1 MREHQMNEYQCP
13 FCLHGEAEKERL
25 LSHLLNCHPGRP
37 GKVLLRKQM
46 TANTTG
52 GTSNTPSIMS
62 SPPPPPQPPT
72 SDPGHSKGGN
82 FSTKQDAKQPEQKAD
97 GVSSSGLPGGAKEGV
112 QVRCLMRNSVSP

>member
-46 TANTTG
+46 TSSG
-52 GTSNTPSIMS
+52 SSGPPSFHS
-62 SPPPPPQPPT
+62 SPSLPPPPPPL
-72 SDPGHSKGGN
+72 DPNRKARGGGGAGGYSSKPDTGPVE
-82 FSTKQDAKQPEQKAD
+82 AKAD
-97 GVSSSGLPGGAKEGV
+97 GVSLTSIHGAGKEGV
-112 QVRCLMRNSVSP
+112 QVRTFSRR